1 MNRITYILFLLVV
14 LLCYAGSTAQDK
26 LYTPANGHAHN
37 DYLNKQPF
45 HEAYRSGFGSIEAD
59 IFPVNGVLHVAHH
72 KNEIRPGATL
82 QALYIKPLQQVL
94 KEGRRRPLI
103 LLIDIK
109 EDHQTSLALLLQEL
123 EPLKAY
129 LNEPVTPGPV
139 TIVISGERPLPAEYK
154 NYPSYI
160 YFDADLNQGH
170 TPEQWNRVALVSLA
184 FNRLSKWKGETDP
197 ADNELEPVRNII
209 DSVHALGKPIR
220 FWAAPDTKLSW
231 QWQKNLGVD
240 LVGTDR
246 IEELHIFLKKED
258 D

>member
-1 MNRITYILFLLVV
+1 MNRISYILFLLVV
-14 LLCYAGSTAQDK
+14 LFFYAGSTAQEK

-45 HEAYRSGFGSIEAD
+45 YEAYRSGFGSIEAD

-72 KNEIRPGATL
+72 QNEIRPGATL
-82 QALYIKPLQQVL
+82 QSLYIKPLQQVL
-94 KEGRRRPLI
+94 RDGKKRPLI

-109 EDHQTSLALLLQEL
+109 ADHQTSLSLLQKEI

-129 LNEPVTPGPV
+129 LNEPGKPGPV
-139 TIVISGERPLPAEYK
+139 TIVISGERPSPEDYK
-154 NYPSYI
+154 NFPLYI
-160 YFDADLNQGH
+160 YFDADLKKDH
-170 TPEQWNRVALVSLA
+170 TQEQWSRVALVSLA
-184 FNRLSKWKGETDP
+184 FNRISKWKGETEP
-197 ADNELEPVRNII
+197 AVNELEPVKNII
-209 DSVHALGKPIR
+209 DSVHGLGKPIR

-231 QWQKNLGVD
+231 QWQKRLGVD

-246 IEELHIFLKKED
+246 IQELYSILRKED